1 MAITVYKQ
9 KAIQNSWKSE
19 IFSEKISEKNFFFW
33 IFFSKSWNEGEFTN
47 LRPETESGNRGDHE
61 LAHFEGVALCLFK
74 NMIIQVQ
81 FWHKI

>member
-19 IFSEKISEKNFFFW
+19 IFSEKISEKKFFFW

-47 LRPETESGNRGDHE
+47 LRPETESRNRGDHE
-61 LAHFEGVALCLFK
+61 LWNHEMRGFPVFGLPAYSAP
-74 NMIIQVQ
+74 
-81 FWHKI
+81 